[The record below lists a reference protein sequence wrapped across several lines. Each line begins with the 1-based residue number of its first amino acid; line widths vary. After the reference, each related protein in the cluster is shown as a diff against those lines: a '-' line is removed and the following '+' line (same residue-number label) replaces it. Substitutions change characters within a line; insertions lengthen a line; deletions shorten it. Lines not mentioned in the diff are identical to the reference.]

1 MEQCFNAIG
10 QWWDSYRNFLSS
22 FLGDFLGDIVGAMSF
37 VLAFV
42 LALFGVLHVVYG
54 VGYLLAI
61 PFFDK
66 KEQDL
71 IPRKWVV
78 LAILLD
84 IILGIILVLFLL
96 AAISYLIYSIH
107 WIMFAKWDIFGVFEN
122 SHPDQLTILFSS
134 LGTWLLFALIGIII
148 IIALMSKDDSKSK
161 KNNRITN
168 LTNLLP
174 IK

>member
-1 MEQCFNAIG
+1 MVFK
-10 QWWDSYRNFLSS
+10 
-22 FLGDFLGDIVGAMSF
+22 
-37 VLAFV
+37 
-42 LALFGVLHVVYG
+42 VVYI
-54 VGYLLAI
+54 LAS
-61 PFFDK
+61 PFDK
-66 KEQDL
+66 KQDL
-71 IPRKWVV
+71 VPRKWVV
-78 LAILLD
+78 LGILLD

-161 KNNRITN
+161 KQ
-168 LTNLLP
+168 
-174 IK
+174 